1 MLLVRL
7 NLLKGGG
14 MKRVRLIE
22 ALKAHS
28 DMLVQHLVD
37 FSSNTV
43 VALCK
48 SDGTILAV
56 NGAFRRLL
64 SQGRDPSGSNL
75 NEFLRDTDE
84 NGKYFNLEL
93 RDYEDVPFPV
103 AGGRERTL
111 FHCNSFS
118 FPGGKR
124 LFIGENLG
132 TSDNEIIR
140 TMSVLNSEMSEM
152 ARQLKKRNQ
161 ELQRANETIEKLTRT
176 DPLTGLANRRYFAE
190 RFESAL
196 SFARRSGQPLTVMM
210 ADLDHF
216 KRVNDDYGHAAG
228 DRVIKAF
235 AECLSVNSRKEDLV
249 TRYGV
254 EEFIALMPNT
264 RAFQGELFAERVRST
279 LADMDLLG
287 NGNRLTASFGVA
299 ELAADDTGDGLLKRA
314 DEALYKAKENGRN
327 QVVTAPLL

>member
-1 MLLVRL
+1 
-7 NLLKGGG
+7 
-14 MKRVRLIE
+14 
-22 ALKAHS
+22 
-28 DMLVQHLVD
+28 
-37 FSSNTV
+37 
-43 VALCK
+43 
-48 SDGTILAV
+48 
-56 NGAFRRLL
+56 
-64 SQGRDPSGSNL
+64 
-75 NEFLRDTDE
+75 
-84 NGKYFNLEL
+84 
-93 RDYEDVPFPV
+93 
-103 AGGRERTL
+103 
-111 FHCNSFS
+111 
-118 FPGGKR
+118 
-124 LFIGENLG
+124 
-132 TSDNEIIR
+132 
-140 TMSVLNSEMSEM
+140 
-152 ARQLKKRNQ
+152 
-161 ELQRANETIEKLTRT
+161 
-176 DPLTGLANRRYFAE
+176 
-190 RFESAL
+190 
-196 SFARRSGQPLTVMM
+196 MM

-249 TRYGV
+249 TRYGG